1 MTRPNQFNRLAN
13 NFPNNKISWLSFDFL
28 VDDEAVF
35 QVAQQQQ
42 QQQQRIALINDCHDQ
57 VVLSF
62 FFILGSLKKK
72 LSRTTT
78 TRASER
84 EREASDWILYIY
96 TNSFPFPSSSYLF
109 VACEEIVNILL
120 PVSDDVS
127 FLLLF
132 SVLVFQNVLFFNI
145 FCSFIIFFSNGAV
158 WF

>member
-35 QVAQQQQ
+35 QVAQQ

-84 EREASDWILYIY
+84 ASEREKRLIESCTSTQIL
-96 TNSFPFPSSSYLF
+96 FPFPPPRTSSW
-109 VACEEIVNILL
+109 
-120 PVSDDVS
+120 
-127 FLLLF
+127 
-132 SVLVFQNVLFFNI
+132 LVKK
-145 FCSFIIFFSNGAV
+145 
-158 WF
+158 

>member
-35 QVAQQQQ
+35 QVAQQ

-84 EREASDWILYIY
+84 EKRLIESCTSTQIL
-96 TNSFPFPSSSYLF
+96 FPFPPPRTSSW
-109 VACEEIVNILL
+109 
-120 PVSDDVS
+120 
-127 FLLLF
+127 
-132 SVLVFQNVLFFNI
+132 LVKK
-145 FCSFIIFFSNGAV
+145 
-158 WF
+158 